1 MPHQA
6 FKLIPGVDENKTL
19 ALNEAALSTTN
30 LVRFI
35 PDRSGLGLVQK
46 LGGWT
51 KFFPNQ
57 IQSTVRGLW
66 AWEDTNANAHLA
78 VGAEALTTNLQ
89 AQLSVITDG
98 TQQDITPRT
107 LYTNVAVNVS
117 STSGSNVFTITDAT
131 ATATS
136 YDWVFIDTH
145 ISIGGVI
152 LYGLY
157 QCTAL
162 SGTAYTIN
170 ATNILGDPAYATST
184 VSNGGAVAQFATTSG
199 SPTVTVTLNNHG
211 FQPGDNYV
219 VSVPTSVGG
228 VSLYSNYLVISVP
241 TANTFTIQAQNS
253 ASSTTTAY
261 INNNK
266 AGYVYYIGLG
276 AIPAGTGY
284 GAGAYGSG
292 GYGTGTAIVPST
304 GTPVYATDWT
314 MDNWGQILIACPHAT
329 SFLSRTTISIT
340 GTGATAT
347 LNFAD
352 SYVVPVGDTVIVSGV
367 NPVGFNGTYIVTAS
381 TATTIQYACAQS
393 GTATNQGV
401 VQVLNVGASP
411 IYQWDPT
418 SGSPVAT
425 IVPNSPVMNEGV
437 FVAMPQRQIIAYGS
451 TFNSEQDPLL
461 VRWCDV
467 NNFSSWIGTV
477 TNQAGSYR
485 IPKGSKIVGAIQ
497 GPQQGLLWTDLA
509 VWSMQYIG
517 PPYVYSFNE
526 VGTGCGLI
534 AKKAATS
541 MNGVVYWMGQ
551 SQFFRLGP
559 NGVEPVPCPI
569 WDVIFQQLD
578 KNNLSKIRVAPNSR
592 FGEIAWYYPTTNNG
606 GEINAYVK
614 YNVVL
619 NQWDFGT
626 LDRTAWINES
636 VLGPPIG
643 AGTNKYIYQH
653 ETSTDADG
661 APLVASFQTGYF
673 ALSDADVKVFVDEV
687 WPDMKWGYYG
697 GVQNATVNL
706 TFYVTDFPGATP
718 QTYGPYSLTQATSYI
733 TPRFR
738 GRLVSIGMQSDD
750 VGSWW
755 RLGNMRYRIMTDG
768 KY

>member
-1 MPHQA
+1 MTHQS

-19 ALNEAALSTTN
+19 ALNEAALSVTN

-35 PDRSGLGLVQK
+35 PDRNGFGLVQK

-51 KFFPNQ
+51 KFFPNT
-57 IQSTVRGLW
+57 IQSIVRGLW
-66 AWEDTNANAHLA
+66 AWEDINSNAHLA
-78 VGAEALTTNLQ
+78 VGAEALVSNFQ
-89 AQLSVITDG
+89 SQLSVITNG

-107 LYTNVAVNVS
+107 LYTNVAVDVS

-131 ATATS
+131 ASATS
-136 YDWVFIDTH
+136 YDWVFISTH
-145 ISIGGVI
+145 ISVGGVV

-157 QCTAL
+157 QCATLGATAYNITAL
-162 SGTAYTIN
+162 
-170 ATNILGDPAYATST
+170 NILGDPLYATST
-184 VSNGGAVAQFATTSG
+184 VANGGSVAQFATTSG

-211 FQPGDNYV
+211 FNVGDNFPI
-219 VSVPTSVGG
+219 SIPTVVGG
-228 VSLYSNYLVISVP
+228 ITLYSNYTVVSVP

-266 AGYVYYIGLG
+266 AAYVYYIGLG

-284 GAGAYGSG
+284 GVGGYGSG

-304 GTPVYATDWT
+304 GTPVYATDWSL
-314 MDNWGQILIACPHAT
+314 DNWGQILIACPRAPE
-329 SFLSRTTISIT
+329 LLTTASTDISGN
-340 GTGATAT
+340 GTTVT
-347 LNFAD
+347 LTLANT
-352 SYVVPVGDTVIVSGV
+352 YTVTVGDTVIVSGA

-381 TATTIQYACAQS
+381 TPTTIQYASAQT
-393 GTATNQGV
+393 GTATNQAV
-401 VQVLNVGASP
+401 VQILAVGESA

-418 SGSPVAT
+418 SGSPIAT
-425 IVPNSPVMNEGV
+425 IVPNAPVANEGI

-451 TFNSEQDPLL
+451 SFNSEQDPLL

-485 IPKGSKIVGAIQ
+485 IPKGSKIIGGIQ

-509 VWSMQYIG
+509 LWSMQYIG

-534 AKKAATS
+534 ARKAAAS
-541 MNGVVYWMGQ
+541 LNGIVYWMGQ
-551 SQFFRLGP
+551 SQFFKLGP
-559 NGVEPVPCPI
+559 NGVEGIVCPI

-578 KNNLSKIRVAPNSR
+578 TNNLNKIRVAVNSR
-592 FGEIAWYYPTTNNG
+592 FGEITWYYPTTNNG
-606 GEINAYVK
+606 GEINAYAK
-614 YNVVL
+614 YNVFL

-626 LDRTAWINES
+626 LDRTAWIDQS

-643 AGTNKYIYQH
+643 AATNKYIYQH

-661 APLVASFQTGYF
+661 QPLVASFQTGYF
-673 ALSDADVKVFVDEV
+673 ALSEADVKVFVDEV

-697 GVQNATVNL
+697 GMQNATVNL

-718 QTYGPYSLTQATSYI
+718 QVYGPYSLTQTTSYI

-750 VGSWW
+750 VGTFW
-755 RLGNMRYRIMTDG
+755 RLGNMRYRIMPDG
-768 KY
+768 RY